1 MDRTR
6 GSQLLPRVFE
16 ILVILA
22 SKYMDLMG
30 DSRAS
35 VRDSALILASV
46 AAPSGSQV
54 LYLRNQ
60 ILRYLINY
68 WFVIADILRRIFLL
82 LMFSLFISM
91 VSLLR
96 GITIISKRLPRST
109 TSYSTDWPFQS
120 EYICVTPDPYIGIAL
135 HRPRKKGRER
145 REDKTERLQAKEI
158 WIWNPDLTG
167 RRTALHV
174 SGDIIL
180 YISVD
185 FEWLHFYAPVQVTRK
200 IEKRTQKTIFIK
212 TPCPIFKVKNA

>member
-1 MDRTR
+1 MGFLGLIYVFRSEADKQSPFPTNEVGDWIIDIEIDRYAR
-6 GSQLLPRVFE
+6 
-16 ILVILA
+16 
-22 SKYMDLMG
+22 Y
-30 DSRAS
+30 
-35 VRDSALILASV
+35 
-46 AAPSGSQV
+46 GSQV

-145 REDKTERLQAKEI
+145 REDKTKRLQAKEI

-174 SGDIIL
+174 SG
-180 YISVD
+180 
-185 FEWLHFYAPVQVTRK
+185 K
-200 IEKRTQKTIFIK
+200 
-212 TPCPIFKVKNA
+212 